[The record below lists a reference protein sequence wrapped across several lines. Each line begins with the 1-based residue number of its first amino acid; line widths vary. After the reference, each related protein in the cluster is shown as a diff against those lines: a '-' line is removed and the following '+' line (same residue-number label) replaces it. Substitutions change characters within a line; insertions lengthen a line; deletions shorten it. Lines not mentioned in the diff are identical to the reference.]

1 MSNPSEAAPR
11 ETGGPNLRTEALL
24 LRVAAAFGAYC
35 VTVLVVLVGTS
46 AEPWDTLS
54 TVLVAIAALFGFL
67 AWLCVTTARALATGE
82 KPPMRL
88 LARLAIGLLI
98 VLTPVMALFL
108 FWTSV
113 FMQMANTGRENY
125 TLFAALCIGAVLFLA
140 MQTLI
145 LIVGRRVRRKQVE
158 GHVTGS

>member
-11 ETGGPNLRTEALL
+11 GTGAANLQKEAIL

-35 VTVLVVLVGTS
+35 AVVLLVLVGAST
-46 AEPWDTLS
+46 EPWDVLS
-54 TVLVAIAALFGFL
+54 TVLVVIAALIGL
-67 AWLCVTTARALATGE
+67 SAWLCVTTSGTLVAGR
-82 KPPMRL
+82 KSSMRF
-88 LARLAIGLLI
+88 LARLAVGLLI

-125 TLFAALCIGAVLFLA
+125 TLFAALCLGAVLFLA

-145 LIVGRRVRRKQVE
+145 LIVGRRVRKKQAG
-158 GHVTGS
+158 GHFAGS